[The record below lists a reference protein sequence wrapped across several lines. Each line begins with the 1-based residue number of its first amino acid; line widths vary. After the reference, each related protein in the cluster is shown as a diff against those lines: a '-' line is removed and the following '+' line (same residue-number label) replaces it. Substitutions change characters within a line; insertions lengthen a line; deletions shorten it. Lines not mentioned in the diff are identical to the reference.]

1 MTLDEAIAHAR
12 EAGMR
17 MADSEDCKSCGQE
30 HLQLADWLEEL
41 KQYRLKYG
49 KLDMVK
55 VAT

>member
-17 MADSEDCKSCGQE
+17 LVSSEDCKACGEE
-30 HLQLADWLEEL
+30 HLQLAEWLEEL

-49 KLDMVK
+49 KLDVVK

>member
-17 MADSEDCKSCGQE
+17 LTRDEGCKACGEE
-30 HLQLADWLEEL
+30 HLQLAEWLKEL

-49 KLDMVK
+49 KLDVVK
-55 VAT
+55 VAI

>member
-49 KLDMVK
+49 KLDEVK

>member
-17 MADSEDCKSCGQE
+17 MAGSEDCKACGQE

-49 KLDMVK
+49 KLEVK